1 MDSLINSVH
10 SALITVNEG
19 WQLSHVSS
27 ADFFLFFFLR
37 GTQTW
42 KDFKPSPETKGYSL
56 VLSLDCRKNRSLVR
70 I

>member
-27 ADFFLFFFLR
+27 ADFFLFFFTRNTDLE
-37 GTQTW
+37 G
-42 KDFKPSPETKGYSL
+42 F
-56 VLSLDCRKNRSLVR
+56 
-70 I
+70 

>member
-27 ADFFLFFFLR
+27 ADFFLFFFYEEHR
-37 GTQTW
+37 PG
-42 KDFKPSPETKGYSL
+42 
-56 VLSLDCRKNRSLVR
+56 R
-70 I
+70 ILNLLQRLKATLLF

>member
-27 ADFFLFFFLR
+27 ADFFLFFFFTRNTDLE
-37 GTQTW
+37 G
-42 KDFKPSPETKGYSL
+42 F
-56 VLSLDCRKNRSLVR
+56 
-70 I
+70 